1 VYFFKHKSQTFIYF
15 KRFKAFLENAIGKK
29 IQCLRS
35 DKGSGNICLTNSN
48 NILLKLESEDNLL
61 NHTHPAKMKCWKKIK
76 LNIDEKIQIMV
87 YETWVLI
94 YL

>member
-1 VYFFKHKSQTFIYF
+1 MYFFKHKSQAFPYF
-15 KRFKAFLENAIGKK
+15 KRFKAFLENATSKK

-35 DKGSGNICLTNSN
+35 DKGSGNICLENSN
-48 NILLKLESEDNLL
+48 NILLKLELEDNLL
-61 NHTHPAKMKCWKKIK
+61 SHTHPAKMKLLKKK
-76 LNIDEKIQIMV
+76 LTLMKKVKIMV